1 MRFSEHIAVSQKR
14 DIVFRNLPLCES
26 AVALNNGAPRIA
38 TGPSIASRLAA
49 SAINKRALA
58 IDFEQDAL
66 LCRSGW
72 LSPKA
77 LCKLAIFSRPR
88 EHGAQCA
95 LL

>member
-1 MRFSEHIAVSQKR
+1 M
-14 DIVFRNLPLCES
+14 
-26 AVALNNGAPRIA
+26 
-38 TGPSIASRLAA
+38 IASRLAA

-88 EHGAQCA
+88 EHGPQCA